1 MRMKNWM
8 TKNDW
13 NWKKTKQQQQNWNWM
28 MSWMKKKNLSWKM
41 RRKN

>member
-1 MRMKNWM
+1 MKM
-8 TKNDW
+8 KKSDLS
-13 NWKKTKQQQQNWNWM
+13 WKSCWNWM